1 MSTVCALCYCLS
13 HGLSQMRNLKRGEKV
28 NRKKQSGGEYVC
40 VGGEDPPVSTS
51 VICSHVWL
59 SFLQLT
65 FGALESGVP
74 LDP

>member
-1 MSTVCALCYCLS
+1 MSTVCELCYCLS

-28 NRKKQSGGEYVC
+28 NRKKQSGGEC
-40 VGGEDPPVSTS
+40 GVGRILLSPPVLFAAM
-51 VICSHVWL
+51 CGFFF
-59 SFLQLT
+59 FLQLT